1 MSSFQKCQK
10 FLYKLITLTEIGP
23 VSEDFRLEC
32 MAETCCPD
40 EDVSHMTF
48 QLAGIMLDKFSQ
60 QVGLRATLRSSVSE
74 LKIFISGRIT
84 KLCFSSDP

>member
-1 MSSFQKCQK
+1 MIS
-10 FLYKLITLTEIGP
+10 LTEIGP

-60 QVGLRATLRSSVSE
+60 QVGPRNTLRNTESE
-74 LKIFISGRIT
+74 IIIFISGRIT
-84 KLCFSSDP
+84 KLCFSSDS